1 MLALLLACS
10 DYGVARH
17 VEVQSWTQ
25 PSREGGVDI
34 VWVIDDSSSMLEE
47 QEQLAAH
54 ADSFISFL
62 THVPVDFRLTVV
74 TTDPDA
80 GGPWTVMTGETPELA
95 ELFAEQI
102 LSSTYGSRDE
112 RAFDMAIAA
121 ASPTQNPDFARKK
134 ADLEVVLFSDEDDHS
149 EMDATAFVDQLSSE
163 RSGAVVVNAIVGDLP
178 EGCASVVAAADPG
191 GKHVEAQELTGGA
204 KESICS
210 SDYGA
215 LLERIALQVLGLD
228 NEFALNRLPE
238 LDSLEAR
245 VDDVLIHRRDRHGW
259 HYEAGENLI
268 VLDGYSVPPP
278 GSTLTVRYFEWYGLD
293 ESLDQETGL

>member
-1 MLALLLACS
+1 MLLLFAACS
-10 DYGVARH
+10 DYGVARQ

-25 PSREGGVDI
+25 PARAGGVDI

-74 TTDPDA
+74 TTDPEA
-80 GGPWTVMTGETPELA
+80 TGPWTTMTGETPDLA
-95 ELFAEQI
+95 TVFADEV
-102 LSSTYGSRDE
+102 LASTYGSRDE
-112 RAFDMAIAA
+112 QAFEMALRAS
-121 ASPTQNPDFARKK
+121 SPSQNPDFARKQ

-149 EMDATAFVDQLSSE
+149 DMDAESFVAELQSE
-163 RSGAVVVNAIVGDLP
+163 RNGAVVVNAIVGDLP
-178 EGCASVVAAADPG
+178 EGCASLVAAADPG
-191 GKHVEAQELTGGA
+191 GKHVEAQQLTGGA

-228 NEFALNRLPE
+228 NAFALDTLPE

-245 VDDVLIHRRDRHGW
+245 VDDVLLHRRDRHGW
-259 HYEAGENLI
+259 RYEAAENLI
-268 VLDGYSVPPP
+268 VLDGYAVPPP
-278 GSTLTVRYFEWYGLD
+278 GSTLTVRYYPWLGLE
-293 ESLDQETGL
+293 ESLAEDTGT